1 MCKRRPDD
9 ETRKVVLIMAG
20 RTEIRVPEKAG
31 SNHEKTNTQYPVR
44 TKYLDL
50 SEFAQAS
57 FDAKNL
63 MVSEDRVLLQ
73 NNTEL
78 KRRIRHE

>member
-1 MCKRRPDD
+1 
-9 ETRKVVLIMAG
+9 MAG

-44 TKYLDL
+44 TNELYLDL

-73 NNTEL
+73 NNTES